1 MVGVKGQCGPY
12 QTVFC
17 ALCQSSTALEM
28 NSVFHYCS
36 DGLGKQPLAIVGSP
50 YWMAPEVLRGEL
62 YNEKVTL
69 FIFGTAQLAETP
81 TGALFSIT
89 TLCNFRNYK

>member
-69 FIFGTAQLAETP
+69 CTAR
-81 TGALFSIT
+81 
-89 TLCNFRNYK
+89 RNAYWSTVQYYNTM